1 MDKTKFIK
9 MCNTGNA
16 IILVLLVLANLGAF
30 VLTSNGIWITNAL
43 LCVFGFEFY
52 SSKVVN

>member
-9 MCNTGNA
+9 MCNIGSA
-16 IILVLLVLANLGAF
+16 IILVLLGLVNLGVF

>member
-9 MCNTGNA
+9 MCNIGSA
-16 IILVLLVLANLGAF
+16 IILVLLGLVNLGVF

-52 SSKVVN
+52 SAKVVN